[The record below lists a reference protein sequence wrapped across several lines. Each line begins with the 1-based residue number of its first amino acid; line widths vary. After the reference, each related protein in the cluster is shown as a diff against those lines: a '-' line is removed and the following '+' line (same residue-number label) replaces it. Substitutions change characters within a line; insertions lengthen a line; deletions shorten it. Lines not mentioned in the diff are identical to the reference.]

1 MKKLLLVLCAAAI
14 CGCTSV
20 HYEAACFYGD
30 VIHSAMDDSI
40 IGPRMQEHFNRWIQ
54 DVDSMKFKR
63 LTSSKLDKYYYWC
76 Y

>member
-40 IGPRMQEHFNRWIQ
+40 IGKRMTEYYSKWTEDF
-54 DVDSMKFKR
+54 DSLKFSR
-63 LTSSKLDKYYYWC
+63 LKEKDLHKYYWC